1 MQNPVIPAG
10 AIEQRI
16 LIRGIRII
24 IDADLAEFY
33 GVQTRRI
40 NEQVKRNKDRF
51 PADFLF
57 QLTSA
62 ETSELVAKCDLF
74 RNLKHSTVL
83 PYAFTEHGA
92 LMAASVLK
100 SERAVEV
107 SVFVVRAFVKL
118 RQMILEHDQL
128 SQKLTELELRFA
140 SHDVKISELSQA
152 IRELMDPVPVPERR
166 RIGFRSESSELSAE

>member
-16 LIRGIRII
+16 LIRRIRVI

-62 ETSELVAKCDLF
+62 EKSELVAKCDRF

-128 SQKLTELELRFA
+128 SQMLTELELRFA